1 MVMTNPEAQAYAM
14 VALNNLIKAG
24 IIRVTNNKSLLLKL
38 DSEMYYLF
46 DRYSE
51 DEIVDIMEDIMIGED
66 D

>member
-1 MVMTNPEAQAYAM
+1 MTNSEAQAYAI

-24 IIRVTNNKSLLLKL
+24 IIRVTNNKSLLSKL

-51 DEIVDIMEDIMIGED
+51 CEVVDLMEDIMIGEED
-66 D
+66 

>member
-1 MVMTNPEAQAYAM
+1 MTNSEVQAYAI

-24 IIRVTNNKSLLLKL
+24 FIKTINNKILLSKL

-46 DRYSE
+46 DRYPE
-51 DEIVDIMEDIMIGED
+51 EEVVYLMERIMMGED